1 MPRTCILTDSTAH
14 FTKQTYL
21 GHEQVTVIP
30 HFVQF
35 GEQIIKDTH
44 DLGVYKPYRPND
56 HFGRPL
62 TLAPSVEAFRQT
74 FTELGT
80 RYQEVIAILVSSYLS
95 PAVENARQAAETLK
109 SPVTVHVIDS
119 QTTAAGLGLLVQAAA
134 EAVLRGTSAADINR
148 LVRGLSRHI
157 YAVYCLPD
165 LVYLSRSGQVDLSQ
179 AVVGEMLG
187 MIPIFIME
195 NGRFIHIQKI
205 RSPRHLVDVMYEFIL
220 EFERLKYLAI
230 VQGVPSFEQE
240 SRNLRERII
249 QNMRTTPLSEH
260 NFSLA
265 LATLLGPRSIGLIAM
280 QYPTQEP

>member
-1 MPRTCILTDSTAH
+1 MPRICILTDSTVH
-14 FTKQTYL
+14 FTKQTFL
-21 GHEQVTVIP
+21 GHDHVTIIP
-30 HFVQF
+30 HTVRF
-35 GEQIIKDTH
+35 GEQTLKDSP
-44 DLGVYKPYRPND
+44 DLSLYKSYKPNDRFDRPQVS
-56 HFGRPL
+56 
-62 TLAPSVEAFRQT
+62 APSVEAFRQS

-95 PAVENARQAAETLK
+95 PAVSNARQAAETLK

-119 QTTAAGLGLLVQAAA
+119 QTTAAGLGFLVQAAA
-134 EAVLRGTSAADINR
+134 EAVLRGTSANDINR

-165 LVYLSRSGQVDLSQ
+165 LVYLSGSGQIDVSQ

-195 NGRFIHIQKI
+195 NGRFIHVQKI

-230 VQGVPSFEQE
+230 VQGVPHFEQE

-249 QNMRTTPLSEH
+249 QNMRTTPLTEQ

-265 LATLLGPRSIGLIAM
+265 LATLLGPHSIGLIAM
-280 QYPTQEP
+280 QHPSQEI